1 MCIFICSFIIYNFLV
16 NFLFVYKKNLMFG
29 SVVCGDI
36 IGKKIN
42 IKMMY
47 FEILKFFKIYVE

>member
-16 NFLFVYKKNLMFG
+16 NFLFVYKMFG